1 MNESAAQKRYLRRR
15 LRNRRLI
22 RVMRILILVLFL
34 ALWELSARLGWIDSF
49 IFSSPSQLIATFS
62 SMTRDQNL
70 SVHIGVTLLET
81 LASFFLVTFVSIL
94 AAPEWPSC
102 CGAVRNCRTFWNLT
116 W

>member
-81 LASFFLVTFVSIL
+81 LASFFLVIVAGTGMAIL
-94 AAPEWPSC
+94 LWC
-102 CGAVRNCRTFWNLT
+102 
-116 W
+116 